1 MGGWDLSKGGRTRS
15 TSSLSSKSA
24 VPQAALMRELTQR
37 SGTIGEAR
45 SLFLNSPH
53 VNLYEVVLGRKIR
66 LLPCRQSKLDIS
78 RIIIKF
84 VSHDLKSFVG
94 NFFRPNT
101 TAIDLQS
108 LMPQLPRIR

>member
-53 VNLYEVVLGRKIR
+53 VNLCEVVLGNKIR
-66 LLPCRQSKLDIS
+66 LVPCSQSKLHIS
-78 RIIIKF
+78 RTIIKF
-84 VSHDLKSFVG
+84 VSCDLKSFVG
-94 NFFRPNT
+94 KFFCPNT

-108 LMPQLPRIR
+108 LMPQLQMIR